1 MLSNYILAVVCD
13 SNRLP
18 FGHYDRKEGYVILSA
33 RAADRAA
40 DEAGVVEA
48 DASHIENSAD
58 APRPFVQGRRPF
70 YKTEWSTLP
79 TKERQR
85 TNKSRHL
92 FIKKHGSV
100 KC

>member
-1 MLSNYILAVVCD
+1 MFD
-13 SNRLP
+13 RLP
-18 FGHYDRKEGYVILSA
+18 IGHQDRKEGRSNRSA

-48 DASHIENSAD
+48 DASRIENSAD

-85 TNKSRHL
+85 TNKSLEVRKL
-92 FIKKHGSV
+92 CAES
-100 KC
+100 